1 MQAGALRHRVTL
13 QRLVPVQDPAT
24 GVVNPTWATLANV
37 WASVQP
43 LSAREFLQ
51 AAAVSSQIVARIRIR
66 YLPGVMPSMRIL
78 HGERTY
84 NIEGVLPD
92 AASGTEYLTL
102 PVSEVV
108 HG

>member
-13 QRLVPVQDPAT
+13 QRQVVVQDPMT
-24 GVVNPTWATLANV
+24 GVLTYTWATHATV
-37 WASVQP
+37 WAHIQP

-51 AAAVSSQIVARIRIR
+51 ASAVNSEVVARVQIR
-66 YLPGVMPSMRIL
+66 YLAGVMPSMRL
-78 HGERTY
+78 VHGTHVY

-92 AASGTEYLTL
+92 PVSGLEYLTL

-108 HG
+108 NG

>member
-1 MQAGALRHRVTL
+1 MQAGTLRHRVTL
-13 QRLVPVQDPAT
+13 QSLVPMQDPVT
-24 GVVNPTWATLANV
+24 GVVTHTWSTLATV

-51 AAAVSSQIVARIRIR
+51 ASAVSSQVVARVRIR
-66 YLPGVMPSMRIL
+66 YFPGVMPSMRIL

-92 AASGTEYLTL
+92 AVSGTEYLTL
-102 PVSEVV
+102 PVIEVV